1 MKEQTEVNL
10 DSLIKRLQAEGI
22 KRAEALAEGI
32 ISKAEESASLILKQ
46 ARQGAEGIMEKAKDE
61 IARTESTFRKNL
73 EQAARDVMIGVK
85 RSIMDTF
92 YALLQQECKVILSE
106 TTTFETVFLAIFDGL
121 NKGKETSAGE
131 FEIWVSNEDRDAI
144 FSFLLTAFKDKM
156 KTGIDVKANPD
167 IGAGFK
173 IGVKD
178 EHIYYD
184 LTDEGVAAL
193 ISEYITPGLETL
205 LADVGMKKKKP
216 GDHK

>member
-10 DSLIKRLQAEGI
+10 DSLIKRLQEEGI
-22 KRAEALAEGI
+22 KRAETLAEEI
-32 ISKAEESASLILKQ
+32 IRKAEDRASLILKQ
-46 ARQGAEGIMEKAKDE
+46 AGQEAQKMMEKAKDE
-61 IARTESTFRKNL
+61 IAQRESTFRKNL

-85 RSIMDTF
+85 TSILGTF
-92 YALLQQECKVILSE
+92 YALLQQECKVTLSE
-106 TTTFETVFLAIFDGL
+106 TTTFEALFLAIFDGL
-121 NKGKETSAGE
+121 NKGKEATGE

-144 FSFLLTAFKDKM
+144 FSFLLTAFKGKM
-156 KTGIDVKANPD
+156 KTGIDVKAKPD

-193 ISEYITPGLETL
+193 ISEYVTPELENL
-205 LADVGMKKKKP
+205 LAGAGMKKKRP
-216 GDHK
+216 GDQK

>member
-22 KRAEALAEGI
+22 KKAEALAEGI

-46 ARQGAEGIMEKAKDE
+46 AEQEAEGMIEKAKDE

-73 EQAARDVMIGVK
+73 EQAARDVMISVK

-106 TTTFETVFLAIFDGL
+106 TTTFETLFLAIVDGL
-121 NKGKETSAGE
+121 NKGKEAAGE

-156 KTGIDVKANPD
+156 KTGIDVKAKPN

-193 ISEYITPGLETL
+193 ISAYITPGLETL

>member
-32 ISKAEESASLILKQ
+32 ISKAEESASLILRQAKQ
-46 ARQGAEGIMEKAKDE
+46 GGEGRMEKAKEE

-106 TTTFETVFLAIFDGL
+106 TTTFETLFLAIFDGL
-121 NKGKETSAGE
+121 HKGKETTAGE
-131 FEIWVSNEDRDAI
+131 FEIRVSNEDRDAI

>member
-32 ISKAEESASLILKQ
+32 ISKAEERASLILKQ
-46 ARQGAEGIMEKAKDE
+46 AEQEAEGMMETAKDE

-106 TTTFETVFLAIFDGL
+106 TTTFETLFLAIVDGL
-121 NKGKETSAGE
+121 NKGKEDAGE

-156 KTGIDVKANPD
+156 KTGIDVKAKPD

-184 LTDEGVAAL
+184 LTDEGIAAL
-193 ISEYITPGLETL
+193 ISAYITPGLETL